1 MILTNPS
8 RKKEAFASIE
18 GSAMTNKVKTS
29 ILDNSVA
36 RSGAVMLG
44 KGYKQQRIKS
54 STPFSFFS
62 PSLTPQSFIFK
73 LNNRRLKNGN

>member
-18 GSAMTNKVKTS
+18 GSAMTRRDDC

-36 RSGAVMLG
+36 RSDAVMLG